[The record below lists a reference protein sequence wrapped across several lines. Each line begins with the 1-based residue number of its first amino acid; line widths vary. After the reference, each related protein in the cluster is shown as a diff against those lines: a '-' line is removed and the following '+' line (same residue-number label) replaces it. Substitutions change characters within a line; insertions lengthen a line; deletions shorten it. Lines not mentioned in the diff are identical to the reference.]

1 MGWPRL
7 LAWCGM
13 STCRLR
19 SSLSVSEHASCWD
32 RLLMFM
38 TMIARLSCGIRSLRF
53 LTGKERTCDLANGRL
68 SFTAVLSD
76 LHSVLPHPSVSTLL
90 SFATWLLGLR
100 CANYNVASK
109 HNGISEY
116 HIPKLTSLLSPEHC
130 SPYTL
135 SNLICELLTNAI
147 MNPTKQANGL
157 LHNES

>member
-1 MGWPRL
+1 MVWYVN
-7 LAWCGM
+7 M
-13 STCRLR
+13 STAVITVGLR
-19 SSLSVSEHASCWD
+19 ACK
-32 RLLMFM
+32 LLRQI
-38 TMIARLSCGIRSLRF
+38 THVYDDDGLSCGIRSLRF
-53 LTGKERTCDLANGRL
+53 LSGKEKTCDLANGRL

-90 SFATWLLGLR
+90 SFARWLLGLR